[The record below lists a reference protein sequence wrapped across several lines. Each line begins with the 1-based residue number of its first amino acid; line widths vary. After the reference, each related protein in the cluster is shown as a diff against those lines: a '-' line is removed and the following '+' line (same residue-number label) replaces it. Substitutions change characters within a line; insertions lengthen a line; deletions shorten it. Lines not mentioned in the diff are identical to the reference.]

1 LEKGFRVVG
10 RRVLEGGALEIIV
23 TENRWGSA
31 MESFSEGKWNKVEN
45 EKHKK

>member
-23 TENRWGSA
+23 TENR
-31 MESFSEGKWNKVEN
+31 
-45 EKHKK
+45 